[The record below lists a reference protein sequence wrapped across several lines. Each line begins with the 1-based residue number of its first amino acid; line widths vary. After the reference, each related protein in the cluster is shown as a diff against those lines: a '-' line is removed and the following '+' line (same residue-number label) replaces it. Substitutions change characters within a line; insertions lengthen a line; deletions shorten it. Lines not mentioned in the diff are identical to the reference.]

1 MATTTRKTY
10 LSVLISSILASSV
23 SFAATAQQQENDS
36 KAEEDVEEPQRTR
49 DLGLHLGVRV
59 GVEETDSDGLHTRAA
74 HALDEACELGSGGT
88 LGDLERASGRRVGA
102 LSHLEAPPTV
112 NEGCGL
118 GGVES
123 VELGAVLAAD
133 LDEVAEALVRDEGG
147 GGDVAGEHR
156 VQAHGGAVDELD
168 PGRVPEGAEAGEH
181 RLRGVLGG

>member
-1 MATTTRKTY
+1 MLVLDHGLIAGRVGALMAAADQFEKT
-10 LSVLISSILASSV
+10 LERA
-23 SFAATAQQQENDS
+23 
-36 KAEEDVEEPQRTR
+36 R
-49 DLGLHLGVRV
+49 DLGLHPGVRV

-118 GGVES
+118 GGVEG
-123 VELGAVLAAD
+123 VELGAVLATD

-147 GGDVAGEHR
+147 GGDGASEHR
-156 VQAHGGAVDELD
+156 VQAHGGSVDEFD
-168 PGRVPEGAEAGEH
+168 PGRTSERLEAGEH
-181 RLRGVLGG
+181 SLRWILWG